1 MKYLLGA
8 LLLAATLTVH
18 AAPLSL
24 SRLILI
30 SRTEAEGSNSASP
43 PSCATF
49 HSTVGAQTLYDVYHV
64 SGDCER
70 ELRRR
75 GGAADGRL
83 GDAGSGMLSVA
94 IERDGLEASEDAEG
108 VRDTA
113 GLLYWLH
120 PTTVETDS
128 SDSPAQITFSTTNV
142 GLDTISEL
150 EPTHLLGLPS
160 NEGRL
165 VLLSPDPTTA
175 NAQLSYMSSHPA
187 YSHYSLVALPRLST
201 ALEDPSP
208 FPEVPAAAVDR
219 VKAHLEGLTFQPLLS
234 KVVSGLDSE
243 KELERMR
250 RDVKTLSGEDQS
262 RVKPSERWVSRHSM
276 STGGHKAANWV
287 LDQMSSYGFNCTHI
301 SYLPGYAPMVEC
313 VYLDSSLGSDDSH
326 LRSASAIEYNANE
339 TMILG
344 AHFDSRG
351 SFGFP
356 TAPGADDD
364 ASGTALVLAVARL
377 IHSYNLKFARKLVL
391 ALFSGE
397 EQGLLSSSHYASL
410 LRSRSEDVAL
420 MLQVDMVGYRKPGEP
435 MQLARPD
442 KIGLKEAGWLVGNLS
457 EVYVPELVVG
467 YTPACCSDH
476 QSFVSNS
483 YASTWIF
490 ERNGPIA
497 DPCYHNSCDLSAREG
512 YSFEQIA
519 AHAKVAMGLVWE
531 VAGGWVP

>member
-262 RVKPSERWVSRHSM
+262 RVKPSERVS
-276 STGGHKAANWV
+276 
-287 LDQMSSYGFNCTHI
+287 
-301 SYLPGYAPMVEC
+301 LP
-313 VYLDSSLGSDDSH
+313 L
-326 LRSASAIEYNANE
+326 
-339 TMILG
+339 
-344 AHFDSRG
+344 
-351 SFGFP
+351 
-356 TAPGADDD
+356 D
-364 ASGTALVLAVARL
+364 ASRIRRL
-377 IHSYNLKFARKLVL
+377 F
-391 ALFSGE
+391 
-397 EQGLLSSSHYASL
+397 
-410 LRSRSEDVAL
+410 
-420 MLQVDMVGYRKPGEP
+420 PG
-435 MQLARPD
+435 R
-442 KIGLKEAGWLVGNLS
+442 
-457 EVYVPELVVG
+457 
-467 YTPACCSDH
+467 H
-476 QSFVSNS
+476 
-483 YASTWIF
+483 
-490 ERNGPIA
+490 R
-497 DPCYHNSCDLSAREG
+497 
-512 YSFEQIA
+512 
-519 AHAKVAMGLVWE
+519 
-531 VAGGWVP
+531 

>member
-1 MKYLLGA
+1 M
-8 LLLAATLTVH
+8 
-18 AAPLSL
+18 
-24 SRLILI
+24 
-30 SRTEAEGSNSASP
+30 
-43 PSCATF
+43 
-49 HSTVGAQTLYDVYHV
+49 D
-64 SGDCER
+64 
-70 ELRRR
+70 
-75 GGAADGRL
+75 GGL
-83 GDAGSGMLSVA
+83 GDAGPGMLSVA
-94 IERDGLEASEDAEG
+94 IGRNGGGASEDVEG

-120 PTTVETDS
+120 PTNVETDPS
-128 SDSPAQITFSTTNV
+128 LASDSPFASSAQITFSSSDA
-142 GLDTISEL
+142 GLDTISGL
-150 EPTHLLGLPS
+150 EPTHLLNLPS

-165 VLLSPDPTTA
+165 VLLSSDSTTA

-187 YSHYSLVALPRLST
+187 YSHYSLVALPRLGSV
-201 ALEDPSP
+201 LDGPSP
-208 FPEVPAAAVDR
+208 LPKVPAAAVDR

-234 KVVSGLDSE
+234 KVISALDSE
-243 KELERMR
+243 KELERMK
-250 RDVKTLSGEDQS
+250 RDVRTLSGEDQS

-287 LDQMSSYGFNCTHI
+287 LDQMSTYGFNCTHI

-313 VYLDSSLGSDDSH
+313 VYLDSALGPDDFDFSNSH
-326 LRSASAIEYNANE
+326 SIKYEANE
-339 TMILG
+339 TMVLG

-377 IHSYNLKFARKLVL
+377 IHSYNLEFARKLVL

-490 ERNGPIA
+490 ERNGAIA

-531 VAGGWVP
+531 VAGGRVP